1 MKNTIIHASCVSM
14 NNKAILLI
22 GDSGSGK
29 SDLALRLI
37 DGGAQLVSDDYVEI
51 TKEGDILIVAPP
63 ESIEGLIEMRG
74 VGIMTMPFIR
84 DTELKLAIKLVKC
97 DEVERLPEPQFFDCL
112 EHKIPLLS
120 LYAFDASTP
129 AKIRFFMNKIE

>member
-1 MKNTIIHASCVSM
+1 MKNTIIHASCVSI

-37 DGGAQLVSDDYVEI
+37 DGGAQLIADDYVDI
-51 TKEGDILIVAPP
+51 TSKGNMLTVAPP
-63 ESIEGLIEMRG
+63 KQLEGLIEARG
-74 VGIMTMPFIR
+74 VEILTIPFIR
-84 DTELKLAIKLVKC
+84 DTELKLAVKLVKC